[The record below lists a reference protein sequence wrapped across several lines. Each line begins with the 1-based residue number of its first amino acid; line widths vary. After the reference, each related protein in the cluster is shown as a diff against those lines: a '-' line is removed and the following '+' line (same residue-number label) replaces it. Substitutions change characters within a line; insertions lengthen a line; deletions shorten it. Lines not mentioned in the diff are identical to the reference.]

1 MFPFFLPGNDGPG
14 HLRNRILLLTIAWCL
29 WAQPDLQ
36 AQISLERE
44 REVAVAE
51 SDSVIVLDTWIVPG
65 TFRVTA
71 DTLALSDREWSL
83 YPVSGR
89 WSWDVGPDRRA
100 QFDTL
105 RFRYEYRPMDLPVAV
120 YGRELILPDTT
131 DARFEPDA
139 EVRLARRPLRQQDLF
154 DDTRLQRSGS
164 LRRGFVAGT
173 NQDLSLESGLHFEIS
188 GQITDDIEVVASLT
202 DRSTPIQ
209 PDGTTQTLR
218 EFDQVYIRLMHEMGM
233 LQMGDI
239 DMRLDRSNFAVID
252 RRLQGAGL
260 QADLNRYG
268 SYEGSAAVVRGQYR
282 EMQFTGEDG
291 VQGPYRLSGAENE
304 QFIIVL
310 AGSERVYINGERMTR
325 GEENDYVIDY
335 GLGEITFTSDRI
347 ITDHSRITVDFQYL
361 RDAYTRS
368 VVAAEAQLDHLL
380 NDRVSF
386 GVSVIR
392 EADNVNLSTQL
403 FLTDQ
408 EREVLRQA
416 GDDPDRAVVSGADSV
431 GFRRDADFLLYS
443 RVDTLFQGQQ
453 YRIFQHIPGDSSGV
467 FRVQFSRVPEG
478 EGDYRRVGRAAN
490 GILYEWAGPG
500 LGNYMPQRRLSR
512 PVEQS
517 MVALRSRLR
526 ATRNL
531 SVYGEWAGSYFD
543 RNRLSS
549 IDNENNNDMSFLAGV
564 RLDPVST
571 RIGAFSMDVR
581 GRYEGEHFAYFDR
594 VREIE
599 FDRRWNLAR
608 IDVSQEERLEGTAR
622 LAPAG
627 NTHLDIG
634 AGMLRR
640 GGFQGLRGDLHL
652 VSREEGLPGVDY
664 RAERIESEDRNF
676 GEDGHWWRQRGR
688 VDYDISLPAGNL
700 LPEIEFEHEERLMW
714 TDGAGNAGSTGVAG
728 SIGSPGSH
736 VFPGFHDI
744 QGSPGYPDFQESPGS
759 RDSLLAGSLRFVE
772 VGPGLFYEL
781 SDRLRIGSSIRYR
794 KDEGVIGG
802 ELVDESSGITQ
813 RYVADY
819 SQGSLFQTR
828 NTVGVR
834 QRRFEEIF
842 RVEQQRLDSRGV
854 LVRSVTDYR
863 PFNRFIDTQLLYD
876 ANTERRALLQE
887 AFIEVGPELGQ
898 YVWID
903 LNDDGVQQVDEFF
916 PEQSPNEGSF
926 IKQLVPSEELFPVIA
941 LRVRWRAAVDPAQ
954 LIDPFD
960 ARYSSWLNF
969 LSGIRWQSLVD
980 IREENRTE
988 QLQDIYLMRLHRF
1001 RDDSLTINGR
1011 IYIEQDVELF
1021 RNNTRREL
1029 RVTADRMRSQQ
1040 QQASGLEKRRTDN
1053 LRVRAGGRISRR
1065 YRLIVGSAL
1074 GRNENRSET
1083 FASRNYA
1090 IRGGEVRPRLDVRWT
1105 GSLQSGASLAVSRRT
1120 DRHPEN
1126 PATVSG
1132 LTMLL
1137 DSRASLGRRL
1147 QSAVRLEHRRY
1158 SFSGGPSSSMGEFEL
1173 TDGAGPGNTWAWSLQ
1188 SDYRISDF
1196 LRASLQYDGRTVPGR
1211 PAIQTLRFTVN
1222 AIF

>member
-1 MFPFFLPGNDGPG
+1 LTK
-14 HLRNRILLLTIAWCL
+14 RILFLTIALCL
-29 WAQPDLQ
+29 WAQSNLQ

-44 REVAVAE
+44 RQRAVAE
-51 SDSVIVLDTWIVPG
+51 KDSIYQLDVWIIPG
-65 TFRVTA
+65 TFQVSA
-71 DTLALSDREWSL
+71 DTMALPEDEWTL
-83 YPVSGR
+83 YPVTGR
-89 WSWDVGPDRRA
+89 WSWDVDPA
-100 QFDTL
+100 QRSRFDTL
-105 RFRYEYRPMDLPVAV
+105 RFRYQYRPMSLPVTV
-120 YGRELILPDTT
+120 YGRELVTPDTT

-139 EVRLARRPLRQQDLF
+139 EIQVTRRPVRQQDLF
-154 DDTRLQRSGS
+154 ADTRLQRSGS

-173 NQDLSLESGLHFEIS
+173 NQDFSLESGLHFEIS
-188 GQITDDIEVVASLT
+188 GHITDDIEVVASLT

-252 RRLQGAGL
+252 RRLQGVGL
-260 QADLNRYG
+260 QTDLNRYG

-310 AGSERVYINGERMTR
+310 AGSERVYINGERLTR
-325 GEENDYVIDY
+325 GEENDYIIDY
-335 GLGEITFTSDRI
+335 GLGEITFTSNRI

-368 VVAAEAQLDHLL
+368 VVAAEAQHDHLL

-416 GDDPDRAVVSGADSV
+416 GNDPSLAVVSGADSV

-443 RVDTLFQGQQ
+443 RVDTVFQGQIHQ
-453 YRIFQHIPGDSSGV
+453 IFRHIPGDSSGV

-500 LGNYMPQRRLSR
+500 MGNYMPKRRLSR

-526 ATRNL
+526 ASRNL
-531 SVYGEWAGSYFD
+531 SLYGEWAGSHYD
-543 RNRLSS
+543 QNRLSS
-549 IDNENNNDMSFLAGV
+549 IDNEFNNDMSFLAGV
-564 RLDPVST
+564 RLEPVAT
-571 RIGAFSMDVR
+571 RLGSFSFDVK

-594 VREIE
+594 VREVE
-599 FDRRWNLAR
+599 FDRRWNLTHTEA
-608 IDVSQEERLEGTAR
+608 SQEERLEGSAR
-622 LAPAG
+622 WTPGG

-634 AGMLRR
+634 AGTLRR
-640 GGFQGLRGDLHL
+640 SGFQGTRGDMHL
-652 VSREEGLPGVDY
+652 LSREEGLPGVDY
-664 RAERIESEDRNF
+664 RLERIESEDRNF
-676 GEDGHWWRQRGR
+676 GEDGSWWRQRGHF
-688 VDYDISLPAGNL
+688 DYDISLPVGSL
-700 LPEIEFEHEERLMW
+700 QPEITFEQEERLQK
-714 TDGAGNAGSTGVAG
+714 ASAP
-728 SIGSPGSH
+728 GSPGA
-736 VFPGFHDI
+736 P
-744 QGSPGYPDFQESPGS
+744 
-759 RDSLLAGSLRFVE
+759 DSLLAGSLRFLE
-772 VGPGLFYEL
+772 VGPGLYYQL
-781 SDRLRIGSSIRYR
+781 SDQFRIGSSIRYR
-794 KDEGVIGG
+794 KDQGVIGG
-802 ELVDESSGITQ
+802 ELTDESRGITQ
-813 RYVADY
+813 RYVMDY
-819 SQGSLFQTR
+819 RHGTLFQTR
-828 NTVGVR
+828 NTIGLR

-842 RVEQQRLDSRGV
+842 QVEQQRLDSRGV

-863 PFNRFIDTQLLYD
+863 PWNRFIETQILYD

-887 AFIEVGPELGQ
+887 AFVEVGPELGQ

-916 PEQSPNEGSF
+916 PEQSPNEGTF

-941 LRVRWRAAVDPAQ
+941 LRVRWRTTVDPARF
-954 LIDPFD
+954 IDPHD
-960 ARYSSWLNF
+960 ARFSGWRHF
-969 LSGIRWQSLVD
+969 LSGVRWHSLVD
-980 IREENRTE
+980 IREENRTG

-1011 IYIEQDVELF
+1011 IFIEQDVELF
-1021 RNNTRREL
+1021 RNDTRREL
-1029 RVTADRMRSQQ
+1029 RLTADRMRSQH
-1040 QQASGLEKRRTDN
+1040 QQASGLEKRRTDH
-1053 LRVRAGGRISRR
+1053 LRIRAGGRLSRR
-1065 YRLIVGSAL
+1065 YRLILAASA
-1074 GRNENRSET
+1074 GRSENLSET

-1090 IRGGEVRPRLDVRWT
+1090 IRGGELRPRIDVRWS
-1105 GSLQSGASLAVSRRT
+1105 GSLQSGAALGVIRRT
-1120 DRHPEN
+1120 DRYPDN

-1132 LTMLL
+1132 LTMQL
-1137 DSRASLGRRL
+1137 DARTSFGRRL
-1147 QSAVRLEHRRY
+1147 QSAARMEHRR
-1158 SFSGGPSSSMGEFEL
+1158 FALRGGPSSSMGEFEL
-1173 TDGAGPGNTWAWSLQ
+1173 TDGAGMGNTWAWSLQ

-1211 PAIQTLRFTVN
+1211 PAIQTLRFSVN
-1222 AIF
+1222 AVF

>member
-1 MFPFFLPGNDGPG
+1 M
-14 HLRNRILLLTIAWCL
+14 RNRILLLTIAWCL
-29 WAQPDLQ
+29 WAQQDLQ

-44 REVAVAE
+44 RKIAVAGT
-51 SDSVIVLDTWIVPG
+51 DSVIVLDTWIVPG

-71 DTLALSDREWSL
+71 DTLILPEREWTL

-89 WSWDVGPDRRA
+89 WSWDVGPDRRV

-105 RFRYEYRPMDLPVAV
+105 RFRYQYRPMDLPVSV
-120 YGRELILPDTT
+120 YGREIIRPDTA
-131 DARFEPDA
+131 DIRFEPDA
-139 EVRLARRPLRQQDLF
+139 DVRVARRPLRQQDLF
-154 DDTRLQRSGS
+154 ADTRLQRSGS

-239 DMRLDRSNFAVID
+239 DIRLDRSNFAVID

-282 EMQFTGEDG
+282 EMQFTGVDG

-310 AGSERVYINGERMTR
+310 AGSERVYINGERMAR

-335 GLGEITFTSDRI
+335 GLGEITFTSNRI

-416 GDDPDRAVVSGADSV
+416 GDDPDRAIVSGADSV

-443 RVDTLFQGQQ
+443 RVDTLFQGEQ
-453 YRIFQHIPGDSSGV
+453 YRIFHHIPGDSSGV
-467 FRVQFSRVPEG
+467 FRVQFSRVPDG

-500 LGNYMPQRRLSR
+500 MGNYMPQRRLSR

-531 SVYGEWAGSYFD
+531 SVYGEWAGSHFD
-543 RNRLSS
+543 QNRLSS

-571 RIGAFSMDVR
+571 RIGAFSMDVK

-594 VREIE
+594 VREVE
-599 FDRRWNLAR
+599 FDRRWNLSR
-608 IDVSQEERLEGTAR
+608 IDEAQEERLEGTAR
-622 LAPAG
+622 WAPSAS
-627 NTHLDIG
+627 THLDVG

-640 GGFQGLRGDLHL
+640 GGFQGFRGDMHL

-664 RAERIESEDRNF
+664 RAERIESKDRDF
-676 GEDGHWWRQRGR
+676 GEEGHWWRQRGR
-688 VDYDISLPAGNL
+688 VDYDISLPTGNL
-700 LPEIEFEHEERLMW
+700 LPEIEFEHEERLLW
-714 TDGAGNAGSTGVAG
+714 AAGAGDAGTSGVSA
-728 SIGSPGSH
+728 SMDASDPH
-736 VFPGFHDI
+736 GFLASS
-744 QGSPGYPDFQESPGS
+744 GA
-759 RDSLLAGSLRFVE
+759 RDSLIAGSLRFVE
-772 VGPGLFYEL
+772 VGPGLFYQL

-794 KDEGVIGG
+794 KDEGLIGG
-802 ELVDESSGITQ
+802 ELADESRGITQ

-819 SQGSLFQTR
+819 RHGSLFETR

-842 RVEQQRLDSRGV
+842 RVEQQRIDSRGV
-854 LVRSVTDYR
+854 LLRSVTDYR
-863 PFNRFIDTQLLYD
+863 PWNRFIDTQLLYD

-916 PEQSPNEGSF
+916 PEQSPNEGAF

-941 LRVRWRAAVDPAQ
+941 LRVRWRTVVDPAQ
-954 LIDPFD
+954 LIDPYE
-960 ARYSSWLNF
+960 ARFSDWLNF
-969 LSGIRWQSLVD
+969 LSGIRWQSVVD
-980 IREENRTE
+980 IREVNRTD

-1011 IYIEQDVELF
+1011 IFMEQDVELF

-1053 LRVRAGGRISRR
+1053 LRLRAGGRISRR
-1065 YRLIVGSAL
+1065 YRLVVASAL

-1105 GSLQSGASLAVSRRT
+1105 GSLQSGASVAVIRRT
-1120 DRHPEN
+1120 DRHPED

-1158 SFSGGPSSSMGEFEL
+1158 SFTGGPSSSMGEFEL
-1173 TDGAGPGNTWAWSLQ
+1173 TDGAGAGNTWAWSLQ

-1196 LRASLQYDGRTVPGR
+1196 LRASLQYDGRTLPGR
-1211 PAIQTLRFTVN
+1211 PAIQTVRFTVN
-1222 AIF
+1222 AVF

>member
-1 MFPFFLPGNDGPG
+1 MFPFFISGNGTVL
-14 HLRNRILLLTIAWCL
+14 LRKRILFLTIAWCL
-29 WAQPDLQ
+29 WAQSNLQ

-44 REVAVAE
+44 RLIAVEE
-51 SDSVIVLDTWIVPG
+51 SDSVVTLDRWIIPG

-71 DTLALSDREWSL
+71 DTVALPEEEWTL

-89 WSWDVGPDRRA
+89 WSWDADPMERSR
-100 QFDTL
+100 FDTL
-105 RFRYEYRPMDLPVAV
+105 YFRYEFRPLDLPASMQA
-120 YGRELILPDTT
+120 RELIIPDTT
-131 DARFEPDA
+131 DVRFEPEED
-139 EVRLARRPLRQQDLF
+139 VRIARRPLRQQDLF
-154 DDTRLQRSGS
+154 ADTRLQRSGS
-164 LRRGFVAGT
+164 LRRGIVAGT

-239 DMRLDRSNFAVID
+239 DMRLDQSNFAVID
-252 RRLQGAGL
+252 RRLQGVGL
-260 QADLNRYG
+260 QADLNRFG
-268 SYEGSAAVVRGQYR
+268 SYQGSAAVVRGQYR

-335 GLGEITFTSDRI
+335 GLGEITFTSNRI

-368 VVAAEAQLDHLL
+368 VVAAEAQHDHLL
-380 NDRVSF
+380 NNRLSF
-386 GVSVIR
+386 GVSAIR

-403 FLTDQ
+403 FLTEQ

-416 GDDPDRAVVSGADSV
+416 GDDPDKAVVSGADSV

-443 RVDTLFQGQQ
+443 RVDTVFQGQQ
-453 YRIFQHIPGDSSGV
+453 YRVFQHIPGDSSGV
-467 FRVQFSRVPEG
+467 YRVQFSRVPDG

-500 LGNYMPQRRLSR
+500 MGNYMPQRRLSR

-526 ATRNL
+526 ATQNL
-531 SVYGEWAGSYFD
+531 NIYGEWAASHFD

-564 RLDPVST
+564 QLDPVST
-571 RIGAFSMDVR
+571 RLGVFSLDVR
-581 GRYEGEHFAYFDR
+581 GRYEGKDFAYFDR
-594 VREIE
+594 VREVE
-599 FDRRWNLAR
+599 FDRRWNLVHP
-608 IDVSQEERLEGTAR
+608 DVSREERLEGSAR
-622 LAPAG
+622 WAPAD

-634 AGMLRR
+634 AGTIRR
-640 GGFQGLRGDLHL
+640 SGFQGVRGDLHFL
-652 VSREEGLPGVDY
+652 SREEGLPALDY
-664 RAERIESEDRNF
+664 RLERIESEDRNF
-676 GEDGHWWRQRGR
+676 GEDGNWWRQRGR
-688 VDYDISLPAGNL
+688 IDYDISLPVGYL
-700 LPEIEFEHEERLMW
+700 QPEVEFEQEERLQK
-714 TDGAGNAGSTGVAG
+714 VAG
-728 SIGSPGSH
+728 SGSPGS
-736 VFPGFHDI
+736 P
-744 QGSPGYPDFQESPGS
+744 
-759 RDSLLAGSLRFVE
+759 DSLLAGSLRFLE
-772 VGPGLFYEL
+772 VGPGLYYHL
-781 SDRLRIGSSIRYR
+781 SDRFRIGSTIRYR

-802 ELVDESSGITQ
+802 GLTDESRGITQ
-813 RYVADY
+813 RYVVDFRH
-819 SQGSLFQTR
+819 GSLFQTR

-842 RVEQQRLDSRGV
+842 RVEEQRMDSRGV

-863 PFNRFIDTQLLYD
+863 PWNRFIDTQVLYD

-887 AFIEVGPELGQ
+887 AFIEVGPEFGQ

-926 IKQLVPSEELFPVIA
+926 IKQLVPSDELFPVIA
-941 LRVRWRAAVDPAQ
+941 LRVRWRATVDPAQ
-954 LIDPFD
+954 IIDSHD
-960 ARYSSWLNF
+960 ARYSDWLHF
-969 LSGIRWQSLVD
+969 LSGIRWHSIVD
-980 IREENRTE
+980 IREESRTE
-988 QLQDIYLMRLHRF
+988 KLQDIYLMRLHRF

-1011 IYIEQDVELF
+1011 IFIEQDVELF

-1029 RVTADRMRSQQ
+1029 RVTADRLRSQQ
-1040 QQASGLEKRRTDN
+1040 QQASGLEKRRADH
-1053 LRVRAGGRISRR
+1053 LRIRAGGRVSRR
-1065 YRLIVGSAL
+1065 YRITSAVSL
-1074 GRNENRSET
+1074 GRNENSSET

-1090 IRGGEVRPRLDVRWT
+1090 ISGGELRPRVDMRWSA
-1105 GSLQSGASLAVSRRT
+1105 SLQSGAGFSLIRRT
-1120 DRHPEN
+1120 DRYPES
-1126 PATVSG
+1126 PATVNG
-1132 LTMLL
+1132 TTVHL
-1137 DSRASLGRRL
+1137 DARTNLGRRL
-1147 QSAVRLEHRRY
+1147 HAAVRMEHRR
-1158 SFSGGPSSSMGEFEL
+1158 FELTGGPSSSMGEFEL
-1173 TDGAGPGNTWAWSLQ
+1173 TDGAGLGNTWVWSLQ

-1222 AIF
+1222 AVF